1 MLDIFCNVIDNFGD
15 IGFSLRLA
23 RDLAR
28 HGITV
33 CLYCDN
39 FDALNKIETPSDRAC
54 PRLKT
59 LPWPN
64 DAGSYEPSE
73 VVIEAFS
80 CRLPKLVF
88 GKARAR
94 GALFIEL
101 DYLTAEKFAEE
112 CHGLPSSSDGSESY
126 FFFPGFTRKT
136 GGLICED
143 SYRQMIARARPF
155 DNEASEVNASLFC
168 YETASLE
175 TVLNWLH
182 KGRRKFNFDVYE
194 WKPWKLVCG
203 MFGKDC
209 GFDGTIHDGSFS
221 FRQVGM
227 SDQEA
232 YDQSLLSHGMNFV
245 RGEDSIVRAMLS
257 GRPFLWNIYPQDEDA
272 HIAKLES
279 FFNFAREACGA
290 ELSEPVRKLT
300 LAYNG
305 KGVPSGDPDDFIATW
320 ARMSSTLSK
329 RLLSMTSLTENLIS
343 FIKSHGRD
351 PAT

>member
-39 FDALNKIETPSDRAC
+39 FDALNKIETASDRAC
-54 PRLKT
+54 TRLKT
-59 LPWPN
+59 LPWP
-64 DAGSYEPSE
+64 DDGGSYEPSC

-80 CRLPKLVF
+80 CRLPQWVLE
-88 GKARAR
+88 KARAR

-126 FFFPGFTRKT
+126 FFFPGFTKKT

-143 SYRQMIARARPF
+143 SYRQMIAKSRRF
-155 DNEASEVNASLFC
+155 DPGDAEISASLFC

-175 TVLNWLH
+175 PVLNWLA
-182 KGRRKFNFDVYE
+182 KSRRKFSFDVYE
-194 WKPWKLVCG
+194 GKPWKLACSI
-203 MFGKDC
+203 FGKDC
-209 GFDGTIHDGSFS
+209 GFDGVLSDGSMS
-221 FRQVGM
+221 FKQIGM

-232 YDQSLLSHGMNFV
+232 YDASLLSHGINFV

-272 HIAKLES
+272 HIAKLDS
-279 FFNFAREACGA
+279 FFNFARDACGA
-290 ELSEPVRKLT
+290 ELSEPVHKLT

-305 KGVPSGDPDDFIATW
+305 KCMPSGDPDDFIATW
-320 ARMSSTLSK
+320 ARMSSRLSE
-329 RLLSMTSLTENLIS
+329 RLLSLTSLTENLIS
-343 FIKSHGRD
+343 FIRSHGRD
-351 PAT
+351 PAS